1 MAKIS
6 FCTYLVHLIILI
18 QYIFSRT
25 EDSYYSIIDAFPA
38 YLGCLVLSCFFGFLV
53 TVFVEV
59 PCSQW
64 LKEAVSKLKKKGIRI
79 EREPISMDASQSL
92 VTNDEKM

>member
-53 TVFVEV
+53 TLFVEM
-59 PCSQW
+59 PFSQW
-64 LKEAVSKLKKKGIRI
+64 LKEGVSKLK
-79 EREPISMDASQSL
+79 
-92 VTNDEKM
+92 